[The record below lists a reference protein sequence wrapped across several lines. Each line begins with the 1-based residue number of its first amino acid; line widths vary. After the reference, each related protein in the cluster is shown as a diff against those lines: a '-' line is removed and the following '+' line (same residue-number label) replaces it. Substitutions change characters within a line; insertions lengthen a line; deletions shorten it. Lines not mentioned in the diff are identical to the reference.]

1 MSTAN
6 IMKKLLGL
14 EGAVQKDAGSPFDHV
29 LRTSSPSVNFTFG
42 KTHGLPR
49 GMSLVMYGKPKGGKS
64 LIANMFTGEL
74 HKEDPESIVVKFD
87 TEFRTRGQLDGD
99 SAKKF
104 GIDLDRLVTYE
115 VNKPSEIFDRIETEI
130 AALAEKHPGQ
140 IGLVI
145 IDSINGIQG
154 LRASNATTLEDDQ
167 KQIGDLARTI
177 QTGLKR
183 ILPVQRKHNFSV
195 ILIAQARAEMDPLE
209 IKRGNDVKMGASY
222 GTQHYAEYFMYVEE
236 NRNKAGRS
244 GLMGNAYEDSSVKD
258 MMGKAEKTGH
268 KIRATMIHSSMGPK
282 GRTGEFSIDYHR
294 GVVDVHEEVFTL
306 GHVRGVIT
314 RQGTMYSFGDKSWRG
329 KGEAAK
335 ALYEDPSIRE
345 AIIKEL
351 IRRDMSGEMLAPIA
365 SEDGSAIGA
374 DDSDVLEEEEGLT
387 EE

>member
-1 MSTAN
+1 MSASD
-6 IMKKLLGL
+6 IMKRLLKL
-14 EGAVQKDAGSPFDHV
+14 EGAVQKNEGSPFDHV

-64 LIANMFTGEL
+64 LIANMFVGEL
-74 HKEDPESIVVKFD
+74 HRADSESIAVKFD
-87 TEFRTRGQLDGD
+87 TEFRTRGQLDGE
-99 SAKKF
+99 SAAKF
-104 GIDLDRLVTYE
+104 GIDSDRLALFE
-115 VNKPSEIFDRIETEI
+115 VNKPGEIFDRIETEI
-130 AALAEKHPGQ
+130 AALAEKHPGK

-154 LRASNATTLEDDQ
+154 LRASSATNLEDDQ

-244 GLMGNAYEDSSVKD
+244 GLMGNAYEDATVKD
-258 MMGKAEKTGH
+258 MAGRVERTGH

-282 GRTGEFSIDYHR
+282 GRTGEFSIDYNK
-294 GVVDVHEEVFTL
+294 GIVDIHEEVFTL
-306 GHVRGVIT
+306 GYVRGVLT
-314 RQGTMYSFGDKSWRG
+314 RQGTMYSFGDRTWRG
-329 KGEAAK
+329 KNEAAK
-335 ALYEDPSIRE
+335 ALYEEPQLRD
-345 AIIKEL
+345 AVVQEL

-365 SEDGSAIGA
+365 SEDGSSVGG
-374 DDSDVLEEEEGLT
+374 DDSDTLGEEEDLD
-387 EE
+387 